1 MDPQARIVRLHD
13 LLSGRTTPIHPTV
26 LQEAL
31 GCSRTTL
38 QRMLTRLRD
47 ELQAPVLHVAEQGYC
62 YDISSGPYELPG
74 MWLDA
79 DELASLMMV
88 DALLARLESG
98 VLQSQARLLRA
109 QVEVLLGQAVVDESV
124 GADRLRERVQLVTP
138 KFLAQRPEIFATV
151 CEATLGGQRLRFTDY
166 ARKRG
171 EPPTRQVS
179 PQRLLYFQE
188 NWFLQAWCHDVEAP
202 QVFALARLHHL
213 EVIPGKVHEVE
224 PPPVAHG
231 RLVGMSPVR
240 HVARLRFTPSAA
252 ASVAGEYWHPQ
263 QHGQFA
269 TDGSY
274 ELSVPYAQVQDLLGQ
289 ILKHGATVLVESPKS
304 LRKAVVK
311 ALERASARYIEQ

>member
-151 CEATLGGQRLRFTDY
+151 CEATLAGQRLRFTDY

>member
-1 MDPQARIVRLHD
+1 VDPQARIVRLHD
-13 LLSGRTTPIHPTV
+13 LLRGRTTPIHPTV

-47 ELQAPVLHVAEQGYC
+47 ELQAPVMHVAEQGYC

-79 DELASLMMV
+79 DELATLMMV

-98 VLQSQARLLRA
+98 VLQSQSRLLRA
-109 QVEVLLGQAVVDESV
+109 QIEVLLGQAVVDETV
-124 GADRLRERVQLVTP
+124 GADRLRARLQIVTP
-138 KFLAQRPEIFATV
+138 RFPAQRPEIFATV
-151 CEATLGGQRLRFTDY
+151 CEATLHGHRLSFSDY

-188 NWFLQAWCHDVEAP
+188 NWFLQAWCHDVETLH
-202 QVFALARLHHL
+202 VFALARLHHL
-213 EVIPGKVHEVE
+213 KVIPGKVREAE
-224 PPPVAHG
+224 SPPLEQG
-231 RLVGMSPVR
+231 RLPGITPVR
-240 HVARLRFTPSAA
+240 HVARLRFTPSAG
-252 ASVAGEYWHPQ
+252 ASVAGEYWHPE

-274 ELSVPYAQVQDLLGQ
+274 ELVVPYTQLQDVLAQV
-289 ILKHGATVLVESPKS
+289 LKHGAAVVVESPKS

-311 ALERASARYIEQ
+311 ALDRASARYEES

>member
-13 LLSGRTTPIHPTV
+13 ILSGRTTPIRSAA

-47 ELQAPVLHVAEQGYC
+47 ELHAPVMHVAEQGYR
-62 YDISSGPYELPG
+62 YDLSGGAYELPG

-109 QVEVLLGQAVVDESV
+109 QIEVLLGQAVVDETVDASRLR
-124 GADRLRERVQLVTP
+124 DRLQIVTP
-138 KFLAQRPEIFATV
+138 RFLAQRPEIFATV
-151 CEATLGGQRLRFTDY
+151 CQATLHGHRLSFSDY

-179 PQRLLYFQE
+179 PQRLLYFHE
-188 NWFLQAWCHDVEAP
+188 NWFLQAWCHDVESAH
-202 QVFALARLHHL
+202 VFALARLHHL
-213 EVIPGKVHEVE
+213 KLIAGKVHL
-224 PPPVAHG
+224 AGSSILANG
-231 RLVGMSPVR
+231 RLAGVTPVR
-240 HVARLRFTPSAA
+240 HVARLRFTPSGG
-252 ASVAGEYWHPQ
+252 ASVAGEFWHPE

-274 ELSVPYAQVQDLLGQ
+274 ELSVPYTQVQDILGP
-289 ILKHGATVLVESPKS
+289 ILKHGAAVIVESPKS

-311 ALERASARYIEQ
+311 ALDRASARYTEK